1 MIDHAI
7 LATIQA
13 QIDALKKQFDMAKD
27 KIARKVKRREERRVQ
42 RRSEHEKKK
51 SKKQKRSGGNLSAD
65 TEIRK
70 TAISDLPTLT
80 TADQLM
86 ITEAINSFGPEAI
99 SEVITIIKQGMNL
112 PTDGA
117 EEIELDINTMDRR
130 TQYRLYKL
138 VQRVK
143 NPRKSSKPG
152 KRPAC

>member
-1 MIDHAI
+1 
-7 LATIQA
+7 LAALQA
-13 QIDALKKQFDMAKD
+13 QIDALKKQYDMAKD
-27 KIARKVKRREERRVQ
+27 KIARKQKRREERRLQ
-42 RRSEHEKKK
+42 RRSDHDKKK
-51 SKKQKRSGGNLSAD
+51 HKKQKSSRGGNLSAD
-65 TEIRK
+65 SEIRK
-70 TAISDLPTLT
+70 SAISDLPTLT

-86 ITEAINSFGPEAI
+86 ITEAINGFGPDNI

-143 NPRKSSKPG
+143 NPRKISKTG
-152 KRPAC
+152 LEVRIKSIYS